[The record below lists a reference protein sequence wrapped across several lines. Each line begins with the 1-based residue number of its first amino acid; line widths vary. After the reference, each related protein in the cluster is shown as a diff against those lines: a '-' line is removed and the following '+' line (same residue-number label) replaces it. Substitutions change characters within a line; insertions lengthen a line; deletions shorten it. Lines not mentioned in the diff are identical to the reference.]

1 MSKRKT
7 TDLNLVRRRL
17 AFRIAEAV
25 RDYLRPHDE
34 GYDLDEAT
42 DLIAILIPST
52 RAEAEADAEEL
63 ARQCGDHRPGPQKPS
78 MFARLRELLQL
89 EAGVSI
95 AGTLDSAVNEILRLR
110 AIVDKLNETAD
121 HVKVVPG
128 MKVYRADPTGYIQG
142 YDVGTNRATDDSSVP
157 CLTHLIYSQCY
168 STREVAEAAQR

>member
-7 TDLNLVRRRL
+7 TELNLARRRL
-17 AFRIAEAV
+17 AFRIAETV

-42 DLIAILIPST
+42 DLIAHLIPST

-63 ARQCGDHRPGPQKPS
+63 ERQCGEPRSGPQKPS
-78 MFARLRELLQL
+78 MFSRLREVLQL

-110 AIVDKLNETAD
+110 EKLDTS
-121 HVKVVPG
+121 H
-128 MKVYRADPTGYIQG
+128 
-142 YDVGTNRATDDSSVP
+142 
-157 CLTHLIYSQCY
+157 
-168 STREVAEAAQR
+168 AEAGDICGSCG